1 MLISIETIAIHWY
14 YLIFYLIATI
24 TGISRFFQRN
34 FYGNIIALLY
44 YGKCLLFSRW
54 KYADMHRNSM
64 LYKQVINYNC

>member
-1 MLISIETIAIHWY
+1 M
-14 YLIFYLIATI
+14 I